1 MFEWLKRKRS
11 QPKRGSRGA
20 HGGGGRGGGGREPRV
35 PTEYLPQGGGRTAPP
50 PEPFPAPAAPE
61 PWRPPREPAPPPV
74 APSSR
79 PLAGGADPADSNKT
93 IFMST
98 GGESADLVAALIGVS
113 GVLKNKLYPVF
124 ASENHLGREGKG
136 GLFAADDQAISRD
149 HGVLR
154 CDDGKFH
161 VRPLSERYAITLN
174 GERLSDDGEFLR
186 DGDMLQM
193 GQTTF
198 RFKVL

>member
-1 MFEWLKRKRS
+1 MS
-11 QPKRGSRGA
+11 
-20 HGGGGRGGGGREPRV
+20 
-35 PTEYLPQGGGRTAPP
+35 APP
-50 PEPFPAPAAPE
+50 PPTPA
-61 PWRPPREPAPPPV
+61 RT
-74 APSSR
+74 PS
-79 PLAGGADPADSNKT
+79 PGGGEST
-93 IFMST
+93 IFMSSA
-98 GGESADLVAALIGVS
+98 GESAELVAALIGVS

-124 ASENHLGREGKG
+124 ANENHLGREGKG
-136 GLFAADDQAISRD
+136 GLFAVDDQAISRD

-161 VRPLSERYAITLN
+161 IRPLSERYAITLN

>member
-1 MFEWLKRKRS
+1 LFEWLKRKRS

-20 HGGGGRGGGGREPRV
+20 HGGGRGGSGGREARV
-35 PTEYLPQGGGRTAPP
+35 PTEYLPQGGGRAAPP
-50 PEPFPAPAAPE
+50 PEPFPPPSEPE
-61 PWRPPREPAPPPV
+61 PWRPPREAVPPP
-74 APSSR
+74 PPPISR
-79 PLAGGADPADSNKT
+79 PLAEPADSGKT
-93 IFMST
+93 IFMSA
-98 GGESADLVAALIGVS
+98 GAESADLVAALIGVS
-113 GVLKNKLYPVF
+113 GVLKNKLYPVY